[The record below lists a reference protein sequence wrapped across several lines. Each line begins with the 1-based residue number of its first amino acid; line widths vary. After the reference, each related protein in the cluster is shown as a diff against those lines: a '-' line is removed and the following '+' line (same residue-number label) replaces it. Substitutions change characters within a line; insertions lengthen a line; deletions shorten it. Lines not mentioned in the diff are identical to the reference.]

1 MKFEQWTHHQNA
13 NTANSVHET
22 SLNKKEIIKKK
33 NLDEKVELVFVL
45 VDIHGNKH

>member
-22 SLNKKEIIKKK
+22 SLNKKEIIKK
-33 NLDEKVELVFVL
+33 NLDEKSRISFCS
-45 VDIHGNKH
+45 GW